1 MAKQR
6 KTREQK
12 KLADLRHNFT
22 HPLASQILPAAKI
35 QIQPK
40 DLIRPSAKPNQPISS
55 TNKYP
60 YLIKDLSKTGILT
73 LGIIAFQII
82 LFTLFKNHTLSI
94 PGIVY

>member
-12 KLADLRHNFT
+12 KLADLRHQFIHT
-22 HPLASQILPAAKI
+22 LASQTPSAVKI

-40 DLIRPSAKPNQPISS
+40 DLIIPSGKPNQQIS

-60 YLIKDLSKTGILT
+60 YLVKDLSKTGMLT
-73 LGIIAFQII
+73 LGILAFQII
-82 LFTLFKNHTLSI
+82 LFALLKNHTLTI
-94 PGIVY
+94 PGIGY